1 MNRRTFTPQQKA
13 TVALTA
19 LKGLKPLSQIA
30 STFQVNPTQIKQWQ
44 KQAEEGLTALF
55 TDKRKKE
62 NKEQEQLIS
71 ELYKLVGQRDIEI
84 DWLKKKLHID
94 S

>member
-1 MNRRTFTPQQKA
+1 MQRRTFTPQQKA
-13 TVALTA
+13 TVALIA
-19 LKGLKPLSQIA
+19 MKGVKSLSQIA
-30 STFQVNPTQIKQWQ
+30 STFQVNPTQIKHWQ
-44 KQAEEGLTALF
+44 KQAEEGLAALF